1 MTMHPRGVIP
11 APEPSS
17 PQLPKVTPEAAA
29 PGYSGQPYLFVGGI
43 RQWYPVKTTTDK
55 LGLVFQHIADND
67 GRVELVHHVG
77 GRDYLVCYSKPV
89 VR

>member
-1 MTMHPRGVIP
+1 MEMNAITPGHDPGPGV
-11 APEPSS
+11 A
-17 PQLPKVTPEAAA
+17 VTY
-29 PGYSGQPYLFVGGI
+29 PGTGQPYMFGGGI

-55 LGLVFQHIADND
+55 LALVFEHIADND

>member
-1 MTMHPRGVIP
+1 MDIIREPGTGYTSNTNMTY
-11 APEPSS
+11 A
-17 PQLPKVTPEAAA
+17 T
-29 PGYSGQPYLFVGGI
+29 GI

-55 LGLVFQHIADND
+55 LGLVFEHIADND

-89 VR
+89 TR

>member
-1 MTMHPRGVIP
+1 MPNNEHDLINAQPGFGYRTPEEAWAAHEAMHPP
-11 APEPSS
+11 
-17 PQLPKVTPEAAA
+17 
-29 PGYSGQPYLFVGGI
+29 I

-55 LGLVFQHIADND
+55 LALVFEHIADND

-89 VR
+89 TR

>member
-1 MTMHPRGVIP
+1 MPNNPHDLIN
-11 APEPSS
+11 A
-17 PQLPKVTPEAAA
+17 QPEAQVALW
-29 PGYSGQPYLFVGGI
+29 PEEI

-55 LGLVFQHIADND
+55 LGMVFQHIADND

>member
-1 MTMHPRGVIP
+1 MSNEQSV
-11 APEPSS
+11 
-17 PQLPKVTPEAAA
+17 
-29 PGYSGQPYLFVGGI
+29 VGLIRPIATTSDGERPVDL

-55 LGLVFQHIADND
+55 LAMVFQHIADND

-89 VR
+89 TR